1 MVIDSSVLKISQ
13 FISPRESSYSMIYFV
28 LLVIA
33 YCIGQYL
40 IIQFVTSKTIQIKW
54 GLKSDI
60 KLLLRLMTPLQF
72 ILAGILL
79 SILLQIFIISAYN
92 SLLLELSVL
101 LSYGQSVCILAFLV
115 YKFASWL
122 KTNRS
127 YSVILFLVAFISL
140 ATNSLFTLVYVA
152 DTLSVYSTYITA
164 NPGGYVPFSNPK
176 AFLSLGFHVTSIT
189 SYILMWIATAIL
201 LRNNTKRLGRT
212 RFWTLITLPLLYFLI
227 QFQPTLLQLLFP
239 LRLNE
244 PIVFSLIY
252 TLFFSVSKHIGGIL
266 FGIAFWS
273 IGTKLSNYKLRDLMF
288 LAAYGLILFFASNQ
302 AVLLATASFPPFGI
316 FTISFIGLAS
326 YLVLVGIYSSAISVS
341 QDMNLR
347 KSIRNSLEQQSTLL
361 GNIATSE
368 LEQRI
373 ASSVFNSIKR
383 TSHEI
388 EEESGIDGSMK
399 EDDIRS
405 YVSEII
411 KEMRQ
416 NRKK

>member
-1 MVIDSSVLKISQ
+1 MIIGHAKLIYSSTLLFVRKNRSFFVIFSVIWITMVIDSSVLKISQ

-212 RFWTLITLPLLYFLI
+212 R
-227 QFQPTLLQLLFP
+227 
-239 LRLNE
+239 
-244 PIVFSLIY
+244 
-252 TLFFSVSKHIGGIL
+252 
-266 FGIAFWS
+266 
-273 IGTKLSNYKLRDLMF
+273 
-288 LAAYGLILFFASNQ
+288 
-302 AVLLATASFPPFGI
+302 
-316 FTISFIGLAS
+316 
-326 YLVLVGIYSSAISVS
+326 
-341 QDMNLR
+341 
-347 KSIRNSLEQQSTLL
+347 
-361 GNIATSE
+361 
-368 LEQRI
+368 
-373 ASSVFNSIKR
+373 
-383 TSHEI
+383 
-388 EEESGIDGSMK
+388 
-399 EDDIRS
+399 
-405 YVSEII
+405 
-411 KEMRQ
+411 
-416 NRKK
+416 